1 MKILTL
7 TDQNINNYN
16 NGKGDKN
23 LIIFDLHYY
32 FEQCTIKDN
41 MLNIDNNFLD
51 LTNIKTVI
59 FNYNEDRLSKLYNN
73 NTIKNDIIY
82 KIANLINN
90 KYKHITIYND
100 PLKCFIL
107 GNKLETYSKIKDISN
122 SIFKIPKFIKIN
134 CINDLKN
141 IDFFPII
148 IKYYINGA
156 TLDTICKNYNEVLE
170 IYNKKFNNK
179 NNIMCV
185 EYINSYIKELNTN
198 NSIRFFIINNK
209 IIDFYFRCSNKWNIH
224 TQDSNLT
231 LFKYSNEFFKEFF
244 KKNYLLIENYINNLH
259 KIFDNGF
266 FVFDIILNNNKLYI
280 CEGGLKIFDY
290 LKTNNINLNKISLDK
305 IKLRKLYEKIILE
318 L

>member
-1 MKILTL
+1 
-7 TDQNINNYN
+7 
-16 NGKGDKN
+16 
-23 LIIFDLHYY
+23 
-32 FEQCTIKDN
+32 

-51 LTNIKTVI
+51 LNNIKTVI

-82 KIANLINN
+82 KISNLINN

-107 GNKLETYSKIKDISN
+107 GNKVETYDKIKDISN
-122 SIFKIPKFIKIN
+122 SLFKIPQFIKIN
-134 CINDLKN
+134 CINDLKK

-148 IKYYINGA
+148 IKYYINGT

-198 NSIRFFIINNK
+198 NSIRFFIINN
-209 IIDFYFRCSNKWNIH
+209 
-224 TQDSNLT
+224 
-231 LFKYSNEFFKEFF
+231 
-244 KKNYLLIENYINNLH
+244 
-259 KIFDNGF
+259 
-266 FVFDIILNNNKLYI
+266 NNNRFL
-280 CEGGLKIFDY
+280 FQMF
-290 LKTNNINLNKISLDK
+290 
-305 IKLRKLYEKIILE
+305 
-318 L
+318 